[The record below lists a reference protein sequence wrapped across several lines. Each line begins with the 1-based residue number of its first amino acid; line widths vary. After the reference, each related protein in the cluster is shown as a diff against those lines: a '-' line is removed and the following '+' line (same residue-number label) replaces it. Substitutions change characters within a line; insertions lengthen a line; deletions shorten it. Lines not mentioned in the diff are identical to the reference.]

1 VSWLQ
6 ALWAVDGN
14 TLDAQLWRQQL
25 YAATL
30 KRSGIMA
37 PGDLKV
43 TAFGT
48 PGAGVN
54 IAGGTCVIAGQEVAG
69 QGSYFG
75 YNNGTD
81 TVSVAATGGSPRTDL
96 IVARVEDPTFA
107 GSSWP
112 WNPATQQLIYSRDL
126 SSTSS
131 LPAGVTA
138 IPLALLTIP
147 ASTSAIT
154 NAMITD
160 MRALAN
166 PAGLRNVAFQQ
177 AVALDSM
184 VVGTDSKTSYRNWG
198 PSFSIAVPWW
208 AVNLLLDCNIT
219 VSAYDG
225 ASYGVGILARL
236 SIAAGALFTT
246 GIPVGDP
253 GLPGSSASFQTR
265 AIFGGQVNVV
275 PYQNTTIT
283 VQPQAEIQNITNVQG
298 HLDINTYS
306 ELVLDYT
313 FLEAPQ

>member
-1 VSWLQ
+1 MSWDQ
-6 ALWAVDGN
+6 PIWAVDGN
-14 TLDAQLWRQQL
+14 TTPAQKWRQEA

-54 IAGGTCVIAGQEVAG
+54 IAAGTAVVAGQEVTG
-69 QGSYFG
+69 QGTYVG

-81 TVSVAATGGSPRTDL
+81 TVSVSATGGSPRTDL

-112 WNPATQQLIYSRDL
+112 WNPATQQLINSRDL

-160 MRALAN
+160 VRQMAN
-166 PAGLRNVAFQQ
+166 PATYRNVQFQQ
-177 AVALDSM
+177 AVSLDSM

-198 PSFSIAVPWW
+198 PSFSVAVPWW
-208 AVNLLLDCNIT
+208 AVTMLMSCNIT

-236 SIAAGALFTT
+236 SVAAGALLTT
-246 GIPVGDP
+246 GIPVGDS
-253 GLPGSSASFQTR
+253 GLPGSSLAFQTR
-265 AIFGGQVNVV
+265 AIFGGQVSVAA
-275 PYQNTTIT
+275 YQNTTIT
-283 VQPQAEIQNITNVQG
+283 VQPQAEIQNIANVQG

-313 FLEAPQ
+313 FMEAPQ